1 MTVTI
6 DVDDEMVARLEAL
19 GMKVEDVV
27 RRYLRGLADA
37 DEFEQLSKATKG
49 DSRGWKFN
57 RDELHERQ

>member
-37 DEFEQLSKATKG
+37 DEFEQLSKAAKG